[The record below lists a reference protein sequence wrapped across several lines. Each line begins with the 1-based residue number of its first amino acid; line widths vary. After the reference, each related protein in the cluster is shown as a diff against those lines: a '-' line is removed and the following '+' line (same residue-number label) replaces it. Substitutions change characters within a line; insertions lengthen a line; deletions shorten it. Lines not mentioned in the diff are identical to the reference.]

1 MYCKSEIAGIA
12 KISRLDFVPTIAN
25 FDKTA
30 YVMSLKRIQPCNDL
44 TANRAICRMR
54 LEIKRLKPHT
64 NNSELGCTNNS
75 KCKNYQQPH
84 CYFREEPKVSAPSIY
99 IDANI

>member
-64 NNSELGCTNNS
+64 NNSEDSVRTWLH
-75 KCKNYQQPH
+75 Q
-84 CYFREEPKVSAPSIY
+84 
-99 IDANI
+99 